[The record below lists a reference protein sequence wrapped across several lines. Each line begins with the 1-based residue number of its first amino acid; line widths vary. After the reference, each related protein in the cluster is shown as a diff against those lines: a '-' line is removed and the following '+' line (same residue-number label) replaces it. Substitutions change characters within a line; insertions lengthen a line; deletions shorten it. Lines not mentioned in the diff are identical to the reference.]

1 MWRQE
6 LHRFLLQYR
15 TTPHSTT
22 KVAPCELLFN
32 RSVRGKFPS
41 LEKKRVLNKHRE
53 ACENEQKSQ
62 NYQKEYTDKRR
73 HAKESTIQI
82 GDTVLVKQ
90 YKQNKLT
97 TRFNKTPYIV
107 IDRKGTKV
115 TAENS
120 KHRITRNVSHFK
132 RVNAD
137 ANNQSYSSDSE
148 SEYERDNDNNHELNV
163 EQEDVNNRENV
174 NAHDGRSIRNRQAPI
189 RYGEPIPLDLR

>member
-1 MWRQE
+1 MQTAVTEGKMWRQE

-41 LEKKRVLNKHRE
+41 LKKKLVLNKHRE
-53 ACENEQKSQ
+53 TCENEQKSQ
-62 NYQKEYTDKRR
+62 SYQKEYTDKRR

-97 TRFNKTPYIV
+97 TRFNKTPYFV
-107 IDRKGTKV
+107 IDRKGMKV
-115 TAENS
+115 TVENS
-120 KHRITRNVSHFK
+120 KHRITRKVSHFK

-137 ANNQSYSSDSE
+137 VNSQSHCSDSE
-148 SEYERDNDNNHELNV
+148 SEYERNNDNNHELDCIV
-163 EQEDVNNRENV
+163 LYCIVLYC
-174 NAHDGRSIRNRQAPI
+174 I
-189 RYGEPIPLDLR
+189 